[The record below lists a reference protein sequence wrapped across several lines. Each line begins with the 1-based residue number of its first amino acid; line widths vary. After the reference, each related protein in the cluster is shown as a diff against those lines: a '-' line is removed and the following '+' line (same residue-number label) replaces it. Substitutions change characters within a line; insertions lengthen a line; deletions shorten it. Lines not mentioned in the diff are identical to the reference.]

1 VPKLETLDG
10 SRFFFM
16 LSAVT
21 AVADSDPD
29 TGAHVTTVYGLSAA
43 PLRIADSPMRFLQT
57 IGASDKFVKLTRL
70 DDRSIWINPSAVS
83 VIHSPA
89 LDQDPASA
97 NCVIPLGDTTHAVK
111 ESIDQVRELV
121 NARGGVL

>member
-1 VPKLETLDG
+1 MPQLETLEG
-10 SRFFFM
+10 SRFFFT

-21 AVADSDPD
+21 AIADSDPD

-43 PLRIADSPMRFLQT
+43 PLRIADTPVEFLQT
-57 IGASDKFVKLTRL
+57 MGASDKFVKLTRL
-70 DDRSIWINPSAVS
+70 DDRSVWINPSTVS

-89 LDQDPASA
+89 RDEDPAST

-111 ESIDQVRELV
+111 ESIEQVRQLV
-121 NARGGVL
+121 NARGGAL